1 MSPSSKGTI
10 YIYIYIYIYTLF
22 NSGTDNYK
30 SDEGGLE
37 EIQKKH
43 ARLRFN
49 FNEHILIY
57 EMVSIPQA
65 DIII

>member
-10 YIYIYIYIYTLF
+10 CIYIYTLF

-57 EMVSIPQA
+57 
-65 DIII
+65 